1 MHDIQARSVVFLK
14 WEEGGGATLTEK
26 IDNHK
31 KKQILKTMKNLN
43 SQGWEMEGGGCVV
56 NSL

>member
-14 WEEGGGATLTEK
+14 WEGGGATLTEK

-43 SQGWEMEGGGCVV
+43 SQSWEMEGGCVV